1 MPAAA
6 RPAFVACTGASV
18 GRRCAVQQA
27 VQLRLRPILMSTL
40 TSLFGMLQLLLVPGA
55 GTELYRGLAA
65 VIVGGLAIST
75 VFALLLL
82 PGMLRLGES
91 VSVQPQPGDTIAP

>member
-6 RPAFVACTGASV
+6 RPAFVAGPGASV
-18 GRRCAVQQA
+18 GHRCAVQQA
-27 VQLRLRPILMSTL
+27 VQLRLRPILVSTL
-40 TSLFGMLQLLLVPGA
+40 TSLFGMLLLLVPGG